1 MKRTN
6 DIMNSILDGGD
17 ERMEIITTYM
27 KRGHTQ
33 KCILDFST
41 MRIQPDEHGHPEHN
55 IVINGIA
62 VDVRWGEGDM
72 NWHNRKEAITII
84 TPLKTF
90 TKMCK
95 LKKFD
100 PRDIHGD
107 YVFNFKVHTQKKYEL
122 VVVTE
127 FAKVKVADNANGDV
141 IA

>member
-1 MKRTN
+1 MRTN
-6 DIMNSILDGGD
+6 RIMDNILDGGD
-17 ERMEIITTYM
+17 GREEIITTYM
-27 KRGHTQ
+27 KRGYLQ
-33 KCILDFST
+33 RCILDFST
-41 MRIQPDEHGHPEHN
+41 MKLQDDEHYHPEHN

-72 NWHNRKEAITII
+72 NWYHNKEDVTII
-84 TPLKTF
+84 APLKTF
-90 TKMCK
+90 IKMCK
-95 LKKFD
+95 LKEFD

-127 FAKVKVADNANGDV
+127 FAKVKVVDNANGDV